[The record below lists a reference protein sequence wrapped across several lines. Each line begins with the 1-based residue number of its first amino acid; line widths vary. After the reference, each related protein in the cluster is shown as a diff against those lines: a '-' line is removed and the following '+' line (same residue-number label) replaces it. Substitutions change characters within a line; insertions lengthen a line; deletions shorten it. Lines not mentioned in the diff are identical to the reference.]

1 MSQNKLLLVVSLELE
16 STPANNRLRF
26 FALSTRSCVTDLIF
40 EGGMA
45 SCNATVMGA
54 VLGCQTG
61 YKMLPKK
68 WIDGLPEIHKDWLN
82 SKLNCLLN
90 VMGLP

>member
-1 MSQNKLLLVVSLELE
+1 M
-16 STPANNRLRF
+16 
-26 FALSTRSCVTDLIF
+26 TDVIF

-45 SCNATVMGA
+45 SCNAIVIGA

-68 WIDGLPEIHKDWLN
+68 WIDGLPQMHKDWLN

-90 VMGLP
+90 IMGLP

>member
-1 MSQNKLLLVVSLELE
+1 M
-16 STPANNRLRF
+16 
-26 FALSTRSCVTDLIF
+26 TDLIF

-45 SCNATVMGA
+45 SCNATVMDA

-61 YKMLPKK
+61 YKLLPKK
-68 WIDGLPEIHKDWLN
+68 WVDGLSRIHKDWLN

-90 VMGLP
+90 IMGLP